1 MDLDRNLVAAALPG
15 YVVGDEIG
23 RGGWGSVFQA
33 QHVALGRNVAVKQ
46 LPRAFANDPSALARF
61 ISEARIIGQ
70 LDHPHIMKVYDF
82 VEHDGTWLIVM
93 ELLSGG
99 TLWEYFSAYGTRADQ
114 ACGIGLAMCSAL
126 EAAHDHGILH
136 RDIKPENILFSSEG
150 VARLGDFGIAME
162 VDLDVRRTRAGEVI
176 GTPTYMSPEQAW
188 GHDLG
193 PPSDVYSLGIVLYEQ
208 LAGRVPFPEAK
219 TPVESLIQHARDTPA
234 PLSETAPDVPAPIVA
249 VVMQALEKAV
259 QDRYAT
265 ARDFGVALAEA
276 SGESFGPNWLHN
288 SGTKL
293 MGGGVIGA
301 AALRPPPR
309 EAAVRHPTM
318 AHPALRADH
327 FVGGD
332 LAAAD
337 DDGRTSTSAPVHDP
351 TPGLTPGPGADP
363 APAPMPADVPEP
375 STRPVSQP
383 VPPATMFEIASAPT
397 TPYPGVPLVDGRP
410 PGAPPAP
417 PPAGPPPG
425 ASPGPPGPPGHSGHP
440 QPVPGAGGPTAAPA
454 RRSGRRALTAV
465 IIVLVLVAA
474 GTGTALVLTRG
485 SSSTLA
491 ASSQPAGTVAPPTV
505 SSAAPS
511 TVAPTTTT
519 TAPARTCKPEGS
531 RCIFID
537 DVKLVGDKYKIT
549 WTALGFDPS
558 FKEGFFHAHF
568 FWDIYS
574 PDQAGTNAKTFNVE
588 QGVWEITDVSPYTGT
603 AEMTVAKKPAPANRI
618 CVTVGNFAH
627 AVADPTQFDCV
638 PIPK

>member
-46 LPRAFANDPSALARF
+46 LPRAFANDPSALDRF

-114 ACGIGLAMCSAL
+114 ACGIALAMCSAL

-193 PPSDVYSLGIVLYEQ
+193 PPSDIYSLGIVLYEQ

-234 PLSETAPDVPAPIVA
+234 SLADTAPDVPAPIVE
-249 VVMQALEKAV
+249 VVMRALDKDLQV
-259 QDRYAT
+259 RYAT
-265 ARDFGVALAEA
+265 ARDFGVALAVA
-276 SGESFGPNWLHN
+276 AGESFGSNWLHS

-301 AALRPPPR
+301 AALRPPPPDVP
-309 EAAVRHPTM
+309 VRQPTM

-327 FVGGD
+327 FVGTD
-332 LAAAD
+332 LTAA
-337 DDGRTSTSAPVHDP
+337 DDGRTSSQTEALLAARPDAAEAAFAPEAVVAATD
-351 TPGLTPGPGADP
+351 PGPY
-363 APAPMPADVPEP
+363 
-375 STRPVSQP
+375 
-383 VPPATMFEIASAPT
+383 EIASAPT
-397 TPYPGVPLVDGRP
+397 TPHPGVPVAAGGGL
-410 PGAPPAP
+410 GA
-417 PPAGPPPG
+417 AGPPPG
-425 ASPGPPGPPGHSGHP
+425 APPGSPPGAPPGAPSGPPGQLGPPPGPPSGP
-440 QPVPGAGGPTAAPA
+440 PPGPAAPPAGGTVAS
-454 RRSGRRALTAV
+454 RRKGMRT
-465 IIVLVLVAA
+465 LVAA
-474 GTGTALVLTRG
+474 FVVVVLLAGAATAAILATRSSGTSAIATTSPTGATTTAPTA
-485 SSSTLA
+485 STSG
-491 ASSQPAGTVAPPTV
+491 ASTTV
-505 SSAAPS
+505 S
-511 TVAPTTTT
+511 TVAPATTTT
-519 TAPARTCKPEGS
+519 TAARTCKPGS

-537 DVKLVGDKYKIT
+537 DVKLVGDKYVLT
-549 WTALGFDPS
+549 WTATGFQPS

-574 PDQAGTNAKTFNVE
+574 PDQAGTNAKTFNVD

-603 AEMTVAKKPAPANRI
+603 SELTVAKKPAPANRI

-638 PIPK
+638 PIPT